1 MPRLVRAIL
10 NPNETCAVEV
20 QRRSTGLHATYGLGK
35 SEHANDRFSIVASGG
50 GNPQAAARQ
59 FAELGCQ
66 ILARVDFPGDVSGVH
81 MGLHSKVNAQPTYP
95 TAARLARD
103 QLPAYCLKPQH
114 PYRFV
119 AFGRSNGMSS

>member
-1 MPRLVRAIL
+1 MGPQMPGCLMFLVCMSGRARDSMPRLVRAIL

-81 MGLHSKVNAQPTYP
+81 
-95 TAARLARD
+95 
-103 QLPAYCLKPQH
+103 
-114 PYRFV
+114 
-119 AFGRSNGMSS
+119 